1 MIGSHI
7 CSGGEIG
14 IHEGLKIPWPLGRE
28 GSSPSPS
35 TNTKKIVSR
44 YALVL
49 FIHHRRG
56 LGGQNAS
63 DSTQM
68 RE

>member
-1 MIGSHI
+1 VGTSIDNFFTTHI

-35 TNTKKIVSR
+35 TIFHKK
-44 YALVL
+44 
-49 FIHHRRG
+49 
-56 LGGQNAS
+56 
-63 DSTQM
+63 
-68 RE
+68 